1 MINPEIKTGSATI
14 TNGETIV
21 NFNNS
26 FTSLPTVVCSSK
38 VEDINIYVKNIT
50 LSNFTVAS
58 SSPDTFDI
66 DYIAIKE

>member
-14 TNGETIV
+14 INGETVV
-21 NFNNS
+21 NFDTS
-26 FTSLPTVVCSSK
+26 FNSLPRVICSSK
-38 VEDINIYVKNIT
+38 IEDINIYVKNIT

>member
-1 MINPEIKTGSATI
+1 MSSPKIKVGSATI
-14 TNGETIV
+14 TNGETVVIFDSS
-21 NFNNS
+21 FNS
-26 FTSLPTVVCSSK
+26 VPTVICSPK
-38 VEDINIYVKNIT
+38 IEDINIYVKNIT